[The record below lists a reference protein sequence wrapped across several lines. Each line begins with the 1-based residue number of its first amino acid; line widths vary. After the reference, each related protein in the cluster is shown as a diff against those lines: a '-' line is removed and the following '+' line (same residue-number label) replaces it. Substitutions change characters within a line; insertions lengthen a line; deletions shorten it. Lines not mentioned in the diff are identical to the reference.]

1 MRRREVLG
9 SLALATLLPRSAF
22 AEAERRLAL
31 LMPFAEGDAVATGFI
46 DALRR
51 SLAALGW
58 REGNNLKIDVR
69 WSGADHELSR
79 TYAKQLAASQPD
91 VIVAHGPAFVYAREA
106 TRTVPL
112 VFLAIVDP
120 VGQGFV
126 SSLSHPVAN
135 ITGFMLMEFSIG
147 GKFIELLREIAPKTR
162 RVAVFVDPS
171 NSNSPQ
177 WWRSIEGAA
186 RDAGI
191 EPQQAVVR
199 NPSDIEAAIGA
210 IADAPDGGIIIP
222 PQAFL
227 AAHRTLI
234 ITSAARERLPAVYSN
249 VFFVKDG
256 GLLAYGSD
264 LADQYARA
272 ASYIDRIFKGTRPS
286 DLPVQA
292 PTRYQLG
299 VNLRTAGVLGLT
311 VPSGLIT
318 RADVVIE

>member
-9 SLALATLLPRSAF
+9 SLVLAPLLPRSAF
-22 AEAERRLAL
+22 AEAQRRLGL
-31 LMPFAEGDAVATGFI
+31 LLPFAEGDGVASGFI
-46 DALRR
+46 DSLRQ

-58 REGNNLKIDVR
+58 REGANLKIEVR
-69 WSGADHELSR
+69 WSGADHELAR
-79 TYAKQLAASQPD
+79 TQAKELAASQPD
-91 VIVAHGPAFVYAREA
+91 VIVAHGPAFTYAREA

-126 SSLSHPVAN
+126 TSLSRPGGN

-147 GKFIELLREIAPKTR
+147 GKFIELLREIAPKTK
-162 RVAVFVDPS
+162 RVAVLVDPS

-186 RDAGI
+186 RDANI
-191 EPQQAVVR
+191 EPQQAVVQ
-199 NPSDIEAAIGA
+199 NPTDIETAIGA
-210 IADAPDGGIIIP
+210 IAGGSDGGIIIP

-234 ITSAARERLPAVYSN
+234 ITLAARERIPAVYSN
-249 VFFVKDG
+249 IFFVKDG
-256 GLLAYGSD
+256 GLLSYGSD
-264 LADQYARA
+264 LNDQYARA
-272 ASYIDRIFKGTRPS
+272 APYIDRIFKGIKPS

-292 PTRYQLG
+292 PTKYQLG
-299 VNLRTAGVLGLT
+299 VNLRTAGTLGLT
-311 VPSGLIT
+311 APSGLIT